1 MAFVRSVII
10 ALVLTF
16 VVPAR
21 GSDRIRAAELR
32 DEAIGFFKAGDHRKA
47 LSSFLKAY
55 SYVQQPMLLQNI
67 ARCYEELG
75 EAQAAVKYFERF
87 LDAGPTPALAKDTRA
102 RLARLREVLAKRG
115 VLALV
120 GGVAGTTVALD
131 GRLLGKTPLEPLSVE
146 PGRRALLIGLPGLSN
161 RELTVEVR
169 AGETTTVDLE
179 QLLREAAR
187 ARLRILGAA
196 PGDALSIDGADPVEV
211 PTGPIE
217 LEPGEHRMV
226 VMRKGF
232 APFAA
237 SLELKPAQE
246 HSLTVAFRGSEAPQA
261 GAGPWP
267 WVVGGVGLAVA
278 AGGIGFTAQANSE
291 HEAARKF
298 NAQGDGEKQQ
308 AAEDA
313 RDKNDAVA
321 IAMYSIGGAMV
332 ITSVVLYFVLRP
344 SEPAAQAMPVVM
356 PTSGGAVVGAT
367 IPW

>member
-1 MAFVRSVII
+1 VAFVRSIAV
-10 ALVLTF
+10 ALVLLF
-16 VVPAR
+16 VVPAQ
-21 GSDRIRAAELR
+21 GKDETRAAQLR

-75 EAQAAVKYFERF
+75 EAESAVKYFERF
-87 LDAGPTPALAKDTRA
+87 LEAGPSKALRKDTRA
-102 RLARLREVLAKRG
+102 RLTRLREFLARRG
-115 VLALV
+115 VLAVV
-120 GGVAGTTVALD
+120 GGMAGTTISLD
-131 GRLLGKTPLEPLSVE
+131 GRLLGKTPLEPFSLK
-146 PGRRALLIGLPGLSN
+146 PGRRELLIGPPGLAF

-169 AGETTTVDLE
+169 AGETTRLDLD
-179 QLLREAAR
+179 QLLREATK
-187 ARLRILGAA
+187 ARLRILGTA
-196 PGDALSIDGADPVEV
+196 PGDLLSIDGAAPKAV
-211 PTGPIE
+211 PLGPIE
-217 LEPGEHRMV
+217 LAPGEHHV
-226 VMRKGF
+226 VVTRKGF
-232 APFAA
+232 APFTA
-237 SLELKPAQE
+237 SLGLKPAQE
-246 HSLTVAFRGSEAPQA
+246 HSLTVAFQSNGAGRA

-278 AGGIGFTAQANSE
+278 AGGIGFTVQANSE

-298 NAQGDGEKQQ
+298 NAQGDGAGQQ

-332 ITSVVLYFVLRP
+332 ITSVVLFFVMRP
-344 SEPAAQAMPVVM
+344 AEPASQAMPSLM
-356 PTSGGAVVGAT
+356 PLRGGALVGAR